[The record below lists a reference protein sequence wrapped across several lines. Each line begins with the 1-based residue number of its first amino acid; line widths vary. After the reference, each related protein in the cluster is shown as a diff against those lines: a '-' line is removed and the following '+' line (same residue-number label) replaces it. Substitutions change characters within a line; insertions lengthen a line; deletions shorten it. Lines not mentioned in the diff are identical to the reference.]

1 MAQLPSLHS
10 RLNHAAGYGK
20 RILWFDGSSRYRP
33 WRCPSA
39 PSAPDDPPA
48 SSPEYQRELGDLL
61 HSLRAS
67 GVVVSAQYAADG
79 GVGLSGTFVIR
90 TASLGSVFETV
101 LKEWIKSRYGRRAQ
115 LRIGNS
121 EVEAQ
126 TAEEVAM
133 LRKHTREYQKPV
145 VEFRVGGEHR
155 S

>member
-1 MAQLPSLHS
+1 MEAQGIDPGVALVHLT
-10 RLNHAAGYGK
+10 
-20 RILWFDGSSRYRP
+20 
-33 WRCPSA
+33 
-39 PSAPDDPPA
+39 SAPDDPPS
-48 SSPEYQRELGDLL
+48 SSPEYQQTLGDLL
-61 HSLRAS
+61 HSLRAC

-126 TAEEVAM
+126 TEEEVAM
-133 LRKHTREYQKPV
+133 LLKHTREYQKTS
-145 VEFRVGGEHR
+145 R
-155 S
+155 